1 MQEIINRIREGNF
14 DYENGTL
21 DFSCSKIEL
30 TLPKESIYEGSFHI
44 ISVPGKFTCGYVVS
58 SDMRME
64 CLTEEFSGSNA
75 EIAYRFN
82 GAHSEEGDVIKGSF
96 YVCSSQGEYYLPYV
110 ISIEHTAMDSSAG
123 NIKNLFHFTNLAKS
137 SWGEAVELFYSD
149 EFINIFAGSDEQY
162 LDSYRALS
170 ANEGNEQNVEEFL
183 IHIKKKQR
191 VEYFTTKN
199 RIEITRLTKDSSDS
213 VTETEIEI
221 NKNGWGYIALNIE
234 CEGDFVFTEKEF
246 ISGDDFLGSV
256 YRLPVF
262 VDTGMCHMGTNRA
275 KVYLF
280 NSYISIEVDIEVQ
293 IGRGNPAVQAVLM
306 RKKIIAQLM
315 RSYQNFRLKKVSTS
329 IWLKDTGRLVERL
342 AAMNED
348 DIEARL
354 FQAQVLITE
363 ERYNE
368 AGWILDHVADLIDNS
383 DEEVDAMLAYHWY
396 LITLIHPESEYV
408 KEATQHI
415 EQLYRRNRG
424 DWRIAWLLLYLS
436 DEYVEKPASK
446 WAFLDRL
453 FSEGCTSPVIYMEAL
468 ALINNNPPL
477 VRKLDSFELQVINY
491 GVKNNAVSAE
501 MTEQLLYLCGKRKEY
516 SPVLLRVLKALY
528 EKNKDIRI
536 LQEICTL
543 LIKGGRVGREMSVW
557 YKAGIMAQ
565 LRITNIYEYYMMSI
579 DMNTLQEIPDMVLMY
594 FSYQNNLDWER
605 SAYLYH
611 YIMKNKDRL
620 PDMYAAY
627 RGRIESFVIDQ
638 IQKER
643 INRHLAAVYSEVL
656 SDGMINTQTADTLS
670 RLMFANWIDIED
682 ERIRKIYLYHPDS
695 LLPLEYSVN
704 EGGNWISIYGN
715 DFTVALE
722 DAYGNRFIDSVD
734 YTLEKLMLPG
744 KFVTRL
750 GAFAEDNVNFNLYM
764 LGDAG
769 SLENL
774 EAAEAER
781 CLDLILSN
789 RISVRLKKLLSLR
802 LLEYY
807 YDNDDLRAID
817 ICLDSMDESIMTA
830 YDRGIV
836 LKYIIARGRY
846 DTAYDWIREYGPYFV
861 EPRTL
866 LKLLDELILHN
877 MDVEDRVITAAAS
890 YVFSKGKY
898 DSCVLEYLVRYY
910 RGMTKN
916 MRDIWKA
923 AKSFDV
929 DSYDLCERMLVQ
941 MIYTGAFVGEK
952 HEIFKFYVS
961 QGAREDVEEA
971 FLASCSYDYFVRERV
986 TESSVFEEIRNMYLR
1001 GEEVQKVCK
1010 LAYLKYY
1017 AENTAER
1024 SEEALQTVK
1033 ALLVEMLSEKIHLG
1047 FFREYR
1053 EFRELL
1059 NDMEDKTI
1067 IEYRAHPGA
1076 RARIHYVVV
1085 RENGDAGEYLSEYM
1099 REVFGGVCFKEFILF
1114 FGDKLQYY
1122 IMEEKDGDE
1131 QLTESGTLQRNE
1143 FSDDTA
1149 GSRFGL
1155 INDMVISK
1163 TMQDY
1168 DTLDGLLEEYFRKE
1182 YFNGELFKLE

>member
-1 MQEIINRIREGNF
+1 MQEIIDRIREGNF

-44 ISVPGKFTCGYVVS
+44 ASDPGRLTRGYVVS

-64 CLTEEFSGSNA
+64 CLTEEFSESNA

-96 YVCSSQGEYYLPYV
+96 SVCSSQGEYYLPYV
-110 ISIEHTAMDSSAG
+110 VSIEHTVMESSVG

-137 SWGEAVELFYSD
+137 SWKEAVDLFYSK
-149 EFINIFAGSDEQY
+149 EFVNIFTGSDARY

-170 ANEGNEQNVEEFL
+170 ANGGNEQNVEEFL
-183 IHIKKKQR
+183 IHIKKKQK
-191 VEYFTTKN
+191 VEYFTAKN
-199 RIEITRLTKDSSDS
+199 KIEIARLTKDSSDA

-221 NKNGWGYIALNIE
+221 NKNGWGYIALNVE
-234 CEGDFVFTEKEF
+234 CEGDFIFTEKEF
-246 ISGDDFLGSV
+246 ISEEDFLGSV

-262 VDTGMCHMGTNRA
+262 VDTSMCHMGANRA
-275 KVYLF
+275 KVWLF
-280 NSYISIEVDIEVQ
+280 NSYISFAVDIEVQ
-293 IGRGNPAVQAVLM
+293 IGHKNPVVQTALI

-315 RSYQNFRLKKVSTS
+315 RSYQDFRLKKVSTGA
-329 IWLKDTGRLVERL
+329 WLKDTGKLVERL
-342 AAMNED
+342 AAMDEN

-368 AGWILDHVADLIDNS
+368 AGWILDHAADLLDNS
-383 DEEVDAMLAYHWY
+383 DEQVDAMLAYHWY
-396 LITLIHPESEYV
+396 LITLIHPEGEYV
-408 KEATQHI
+408 KEAAQHI

-424 DWRIAWLLLYLS
+424 NWRIAWLLLYLS

-446 WAFLDRL
+446 WNLLYRL
-453 FSEGCTSPVIYMEAL
+453 FLEGCTSPIIYMEAL
-468 ALINNNPPL
+468 TLVNNNPPL
-477 VRKLDSFELQVINY
+477 ARRLDSFELQVIHY
-491 GVKNNAVSAE
+491 GVKNDALSAE
-501 MTEQLLYLCGKRKEY
+501 MTEQLLYLCGRRKEY
-516 SPVLLRVLKALY
+516 SPVLLRVLRALY
-528 EKNKDIRI
+528 EKNKDVRI

-543 LIKGGRVGREMSVW
+543 LIKGGKTGPDVCGW
-557 YKAGIMAQ
+557 YKEGIMAQ
-565 LRITNIYEYYMMSI
+565 LRITNIYEYYMMSV

-611 YIMKNKDRL
+611 YVIKNKGRL
-620 PDMYAAY
+620 PDLYAAY
-627 RGRIESFVIDQ
+627 RAGMEGFAIDQ

-643 INRHLAAVYSEVL
+643 INRHLAAVYAEVL
-656 SDGMINTQTADTLS
+656 TEGMINAQTADALS
-670 RLMFANWIDIED
+670 RLLFANQIEITD

-695 LLPLEYSVN
+695 LLPLEYVVN
-704 EGGNWISIYGN
+704 DSGNWISIYGN
-715 DFTVALE
+715 NFTIALE

-744 KFVTRL
+744 KFLTRL

-764 LGDAG
+764 TEGIG
-769 SLENL
+769 GLENL
-774 EAAEAER
+774 EAVDAER

-789 RISVRLKKLLSLR
+789 RISDRLKKELSIR

-807 YDNDDLRAID
+807 YDDDDLRAID
-817 ICLDSMDESIMTA
+817 ICLDSMDEKILTA
-830 YDRGIV
+830 CDRGIV
-836 LKYIIARGRY
+836 LKYMIVRGRY
-846 DTAYDWIREYGPYFV
+846 DTAYEWMRDYGPYFI
-861 EPRTL
+861 EPGML
-866 LKLLDELILHN
+866 LKLLDELILRN

-898 DSCVLEYLVRYY
+898 DSCVLEYLVRFY
-910 RGMTKN
+910 RGMTKH
-916 MRDIWKA
+916 MRDIWRA
-923 AKSFDV
+923 ARAFDV
-929 DSYDLCERMLVQ
+929 DCYGLCERMLVQ

-952 HEIFKFYVS
+952 HEIFQFYVS

-971 FLASCSYDYFVRERV
+971 FLSSCSYDYFVRERV

-1001 GEEVQKVCK
+1001 GEEVQKICK

-1017 AENTAER
+1017 AENPQER
-1024 SEEALQTVK
+1024 SEKALQT
-1033 ALLVEMLSEKIHLG
+1033 ARPLLKEMLSEKIHLG

-1053 EFRELL
+1053 EFSELL
-1059 NDMEDKTI
+1059 SDMEDKTL
-1067 IEYRAHPGA
+1067 IEYRARPGA
-1076 RARIHYVVV
+1076 RARIHYLVVK
-1085 RENGDAGEYLSEYM
+1085 ENGDAGEYLSEYM
-1099 REVFGGVCFKEFILF
+1099 REVFGGVCFKEFVLF
-1114 FGDKLQYY
+1114 FGEKLQYY
-1122 IMEEKDGDE
+1122 IMEEKDGEE

-1143 FSDDTA
+1143 FSDDA
-1149 GSRFGL
+1149 EESRFGL

-1168 DTLDGLLEEYFRKE
+1168 DTLDKLLEEYFRRE
-1182 YFNGELFKLE
+1182 FFNGELFQLE

>member
-1 MQEIINRIREGNF
+1 MQEIIKRIREGNF

-44 ISVPGKFTCGYVVS
+44 ISGPSKFTFGYVVS
-58 SDMRME
+58 SDLRME

-110 ISIEHTAMDSSAG
+110 IVIEHTVMDSSVG

-137 SWGEAVELFYSD
+137 SWREAVDLFYSE
-149 EFINIFAGSDEQY
+149 EFVNIFTGSDVMY

-170 ANEGNEQNVEEFL
+170 ANSGNEQNVEEFL
-183 IHIKKKQR
+183 IHIKKKQK
-191 VEYFTTKN
+191 VEYFITKN
-199 RIEITRLTKDSSDS
+199 RIEIIRPTRDSSDA
-213 VTETEIEI
+213 VTEAEIEI

-234 CEGDFVFTEKEF
+234 CEGEFIFTEKDF

-262 VDTGMCHMGTNRA
+262 VDTSMCHMGINRA
-275 KVYLF
+275 RVYLF
-280 NSYISIEVDIEVQ
+280 NSYISLEADIEVQ
-293 IGRGNPAVQAVLM
+293 IGRGNPMVQAVLM
-306 RKKIIAQLM
+306 RKKIIAQLT
-315 RSYQNFRLKKVSTS
+315 RSYQDFRLKKISTDA
-329 IWLKDTGRLVERL
+329 WLKDTGKLAERL
-342 AAMNED
+342 ASMDDD

-383 DEEVDAMLAYHWY
+383 DDEVDAMLAYHWY

-415 EQLYRRNRG
+415 EQIYRRNRG
-424 DWRIAWLLLYLS
+424 NWRIAWLLLYLS

-446 WAFLDRL
+446 WAFLDKL
-453 FSEGCTSPVIYMEAL
+453 FSEGCTSPIIYLESL

-491 GVKNNAVSAE
+491 GVKNNALSAE
-501 MTEQLLYLCGKRKEY
+501 MVEQLLYLCGKKKEY
-516 SPVLLRVLKALY
+516 SPILLSVLKELY
-528 EKNKDIRI
+528 KKNNDVRI

-543 LIKGGRVGREMSVW
+543 LIKGGRAGRDVYAW
-557 YKAGIMAQ
+557 YRAGIMAQ

-579 DMNTLQEIPDMVLMY
+579 DMDTLQEIPDMVLMY

-611 YIMKNKDRL
+611 YILKNRERL

-627 RGRIESFVIDQ
+627 RAQIESFAVEQ
-638 IQKER
+638 IQKEH
-643 INRHLAAVYSEVL
+643 INRHLAAIYSDVL
-656 SDGMINTQTADTLS
+656 SEGMINAQTADTLS
-670 RLMFANWIDIED
+670 RLMFANWIDIGD
-682 ERIRKIYLYHPDS
+682 SRIKKIYLYHPDS
-695 LLPLEYSVN
+695 LLPLEYVVN
-704 EGGNWISIYGN
+704 DSGNWISIYGDN
-715 DFTVALE
+715 FTIAFE
-722 DAYGNRFIDSVD
+722 DAYGNRFTDSVE

-744 KFVTRL
+744 KFITRL
-750 GAFAEDNVNFNLYM
+750 GAFVEDNVNFSLYM
-764 LGDAG
+764 LGDIENAER
-769 SLENL
+769 LETID
-774 EAAEAER
+774 AER

-789 RISVRLKKLLSLR
+789 RISLRLKKRLCLK

-807 YDNDDLRAID
+807 YDNDDLRAMD
-817 ICLDSMDESIMTA
+817 ICLDSIYEDALTA
-830 YDRGIV
+830 YDRGLV
-836 LKYIIARGRY
+836 LKYIIIRGRY
-846 DTAYDWIREYGPYFV
+846 DKAYEWMREYSPYFI
-861 EPRTL
+861 EPKML
-866 LKLLDELILHN
+866 LKILDEIILHN
-877 MDVEDRVITAAAS
+877 RDVEDPVVTAAAS

-898 DSCVLEYLVRYY
+898 DSSVLEYLVRFY

-923 AKSFDV
+923 ARSFDV
-929 DSYDLCERMLVQ
+929 DSYELCERMLVQ
-941 MIYTGAFVGEK
+941 MIYTGAYVGEK
-952 HEIFKFYVS
+952 QEIFNFYVS
-961 QGAREDVEEA
+961 QGAREDVEET
-971 FLASCSYDYFVRERV
+971 FLASCSFDYFVRERI

-1017 AENTAER
+1017 AENAGER
-1024 SEEALQTVK
+1024 SEEVLHTAE
-1033 ALLVEMLSEKIHLG
+1033 ALLREMLSEKIHLT
-1047 FFREYR
+1047 FFREYH
-1053 EFRELL
+1053 EFKELL
-1059 NDMEDKTI
+1059 NEMEDKTI

-1076 RARIHYVVV
+1076 RARIHYMVVH
-1085 RENGDAGEYLSEYM
+1085 ENGDAGEYLSEYM
-1099 REVFGGVCFKEFILF
+1099 REVFGGVCFKEFVLF
-1114 FGDKLQYY
+1114 FGEKLQYY
-1122 IMEEKDGDE
+1122 IMEEKDGEE
-1131 QLTESGTLQRNE
+1131 QLTQSGTLQRND
-1143 FSDDTA
+1143 FSDDIA

-1155 INDMVISK
+1155 INDMVISSA
-1163 TMQDY
+1163 MQDY
-1168 DTLDGLLEEYFRKE
+1168 DTLDGLLEEYFRRE
-1182 YFNGELFKLE
+1182 YFNGELFKLK